1 MRTIAVVLAGQAPS
15 SLLPADVE
23 LVGAAPALGPD
34 GTPLPPVAVVLGST
48 TVLLQAVEKVDTGD
62 LTDVGGGQRVVVRRG
77 GAWTVTGVLGSTEDA
92 ATVARRVARDGLAA
106 VTGKILATSGSGTTL
121 TWEDAPAPRPRRSP
135 RRAPRAP
142 GRSPR

>member
-1 MRTIAVVLAGQAPS
+1 M
-15 SLLPADVE
+15 
-23 LVGAAPALGPD
+23 
-34 GTPLPPVAVVLGST
+34 VLGST
-48 TVLLQAVEKVDTGD
+48 TVLLQAVENVDTGD

-121 TWEDAPAPRPRRSP
+121 TWEDARL
-135 RRAPRAP
+135 P
-142 GRSPR
+142 GRDVRPDVRPVPPEGARDDRRGPLPDLLPPHPHAAGR